1 MLVLDGFT
9 GFTPVQMKVV
19 KELLAVCSKV
29 LVTVTMDVQ
38 EPFMGK
44 ENPTSFLHEPQMI
57 RGLCELTKETE
68 EPVWIKAGEKSRFA
82 HSPAL
87 SFMEKICSGIADRF
101 INRNKRK
108 SVFFLREL
116 R

>member
-1 MLVLDGFT
+1 
-9 GFTPVQMKVV
+9 
-19 KELLAVCSKV
+19 
-29 LVTVTMDVQ
+29 
-38 EPFMGK
+38 MGK
-44 ENPTSFLHEPQMI
+44 EKSHQLFYMSHKMI

-87 SFMEKICSGIADRF
+87 SFMEKICSGIADRL

>member
-1 MLVLDGFT
+1 
-9 GFTPVQMKVV
+9 MKVV

-44 ENPTSFLHEPQMI
+44 EKSHQLFYMSHKMI

-87 SFMEKICSGIADRF
+87 SFMEKNLFRYRRQVYNCLLYTSKILDT
-101 INRNKRK
+101 NVKRK
-108 SVFFLREL
+108 IGRH

>member
-1 MLVLDGFT
+1 MSH
-9 GFTPVQMKVV
+9 K
-19 KELLAVCSKV
+19 
-29 LVTVTMDVQ
+29 
-38 EPFMGK
+38 
-44 ENPTSFLHEPQMI
+44 MI
-57 RGLCELTKETE
+57 RGLCELTRETE